1 MHPIFYI
8 TIPIGLLVVIF
19 LGFALWVHRSAPLEI
34 KLKYQHLFPSA
45 LPPDFISEVERQAIE
60 RGELKIE
67 PYQKTPSYFILVI
80 FGVWI
85 AFILLRHY
93 LNKVQADCGLIMGIF
108 PSFWAMFIFYP
119 LLIMWLI
126 GLGYQLYL
134 TYKKA
139 IDSGFTVKANRKSSK
154 YRFFVKASHEQVRV
168 EFGIRF
174 LILATMIIT
183 FSVMFGQIF
192 NKQFVKLDM
201 TNAPK
206 TQLPTY
212 QIASQKLQQQCLAKL
227 EK

>member
-67 PYQKTPSYFILVI
+67 PYQTSNKLVLALIGLVI
-80 FGVWI
+80 FVMRSNFYLVQKAVHCELIFGLAI
-85 AFILLRHY
+85 HFINPIVFDLGLLF
-93 LNKVQADCGLIMGIF
+93 V
-108 PSFWAMFIFYP
+108 
-119 LLIMWLI
+119 LLIAVHLA
-126 GLGYQLYL
+126 YQTYQKALATGFL
-134 TYKKA
+134 TQR
-139 IDSGFTVKANRKSSK
+139 NRQNSK
-154 YRFFVKASHEQVRV
+154 YRLLKPATQRQIKQDFWVRM
-168 EFGIRF
+168 GIMVIF
-174 LILATMIIT
+174 LGMIIGMNVL
-183 FSVMFGQIF
+183 FLNIHLR
-192 NKQFVKLDM
+192 KAEM